1 MKPDVDEHHRR
12 PAAFRLDD
20 PNVVVT
26 PEAGQARLARGTVR
40 VMVEPEPSL
49 PAAAPTLTLSR
60 EPGRESEG
68 RRGFPWGPLFWSALG
83 GLAAL
88 GIGVSVTRLIEDLFG
103 RNEGLGWL
111 GTALAAVAGFA
122 FLAIVLREALGLW
135 RLAGI
140 EKLRERGAQTL
151 LSDDRTAGR
160 AVVRDVLALS
170 RRTPR
175 LARARATLEG
185 HLDEIIDGA
194 DLVRLAERE
203 LMEPLDR
210 DARRI
215 VSDAAKRVSVVTAVS
230 PRAALDMLFVL
241 ATAFSL
247 VRRLAYLYGGRP
259 GTLGLIR
266 LMREVIAHLVL
277 TGGMAAG
284 DSLIQQVVGHGIA
297 AKVSVRLGEGV
308 LNGLLTA
315 RLGLAAI
322 EVTRPLQFAA
332 LPPPTL
338 GDVAGNLVRGHKA
351 GAEVAPAG
359 NP

>member
-1 MKPDVDEHHRR
+1 MNEHHRR

-26 PEAGQARLARGTVR
+26 AEPGRTARGTVR
-40 VMVEPEPSL
+40 IMVEPEPSL
-49 PAAAPTLTLSR
+49 PVPV
-60 EPGRESEG
+60 EPDPLP
-68 RRGFPWGPLFWSALG
+68 RRGFAWGMLFWSALG
-83 GLAAL
+83 GLVAL
-88 GIGVSVTRLIEDLFG
+88 GIGVSVTHLIEDLFG

-111 GTALAAVAGFA
+111 GAALAGLAGLA
-122 FLAIVLREALGLW
+122 FVVILLREALGLW
-135 RLAGI
+135 RLRSI
-140 EKLRERGAQTL
+140 EKLRRLSAETL
-151 LSDDRTAGR
+151 ASDDRTAGH
-160 AVVRDVLALS
+160 AVVRDVLALA
-170 RRTPR
+170 RHMPR
-175 LARARATLEG
+175 LARARAGLEG
-185 HLDEIIDGA
+185 HLEDIIDGA

-215 VSDAAKRVSVVTAVS
+215 VSDAAKRVSLVTAVS
-230 PRAALDMLFVL
+230 PRAAVDMLFVL
-241 ATAFSL
+241 VTALSV

-284 DSLIQQVVGHGIA
+284 DNLVQQVLGHGIA

-322 EVTRPLQFAA
+322 EVTRPLPFAA

-338 GDVAGNLVRGHKA
+338 ADVAGNLLRRRDDAKPA
-351 GAEVAPAG
+351 IAAPAES
-359 NP
+359 